1 MARIMLADDDAELRS
16 LLAASLRRYGFDVTE
31 IEDGARLLAFVEAVE
46 KGKVAE
52 GERPDVIVADVY
64 MPGANGLEALARM
77 RKVEHA
83 IPMVILTGFDE
94 QAQPAAMQLGA
105 EAVFHK
111 PIEMHVLRAKL
122 CEIAAR
128 RLRAA

>member
-1 MARIMLADDDAELRS
+1 MLADDDAELRS
-16 LLAASLRRYGFDVTE
+16 LLAASLRRYGFQVTE
-31 IEDGARLLAFVEAVE
+31 VADGAALVSFVESIE
-46 KGKVAE
+46 KDE
-52 GERPDVIVADVY
+52 IPPEERPDVIVADVY

-77 RKVEHA
+77 RKVEHG

-94 QAQPAAMQLGA
+94 QAEPAAKQLGA

-111 PIEMHVLRAKL
+111 PIEMHVLRSKL